1 MKYSAIIPCGGIG
14 SRLNLG
20 YNKILYKI
28 NDKLLIERT
37 INNFILDEDCLE
49 VVIVYQKDDYKLLN
63 KTIKHPKV
71 KFVLGGATREES
83 VYNGLKMAIS
93 EYVLIHDGARPNVN
107 KELIERI
114 KNKLNDYECV
124 IPVVKSKD
132 ATLIDKEY
140 HTKEILLIQTPQA
153 LNRELLIKAMEQV
166 DLSKFKDDGSVYSYV
181 YKKEI
186 GIVEGDYS
194 NIKVTTIDDLS
205 KIKEEE

>member
-37 INNFILDEDCLE
+37 IDNFILDEDCLE
-49 VVIVYQKDDYKLLN
+49 IVVVYQKDDYNLLN
-63 KTIKHPKV
+63 ETIKHPKV
-71 KFVLGGATREES
+71 KFVLGGACREES
-83 VYNGLKMAIS
+83 VYNGLKIAS
-93 EYVLIHDGARPNVN
+93 LDYVLIHDGARPNIS

-114 KNKLNDYECV
+114 KDKLNEYECV
-124 IPVVKSKD
+124 IPTVKSKD
-132 ATLIDKEY
+132 ATLINNAY
-140 HTKEILLIQTPQA
+140 HSNEILLIQTPQA
-153 LNRELLIKAMEQV
+153 LKRELLIKAMEQV
-166 DLSKFKDDGSVYSYV
+166 DLSKFKDDGSIYSYV

-194 NIKVTTIDDLS
+194 NIKVTTVDDLN
-205 KIKEEE
+205 KIMEDR